1 VKVAVYGPY
10 SRVGIVEGSDIVDV
24 EGAYAKLAREIKGHP
39 SPYAAAAATAPSN
52 LERFIELGDQALQ
65 AAQEAIEYL
74 TKLAGDRLGPKGE
87 QLLFPFNGTKL
98 HAPLAQRGVKLCM
111 AGANYADHL
120 FDMMH
125 AQDPTVTMDQVKER
139 SRQHGIGG
147 FWKLSALAADPE
159 QDITYP
165 AKTEW
170 LDYEGEVA
178 IVFGKRARDAKAS
191 DLASYIWGYTLQND
205 WSARDQRDNVVG
217 TLSMNLM
224 KNWDGCV
231 SIGPVITVGEIKD
244 PQDVAFQTKVNGE
257 VRQNGNT
264 RDMTFS
270 FADYLEFV
278 TRDITFNPGDMI
290 AAGTCKG
297 TAMDSTPRL
306 EGGAFSSDKLFL
318 RVGDMVE
325 VSSPA
330 IGVLRNRIVSK
341 S

>member
-1 VKVAVYGPY
+1 M
-10 SRVGIVEGSDIVDV
+10 E
-24 EGAYAKLAREIKGHP
+24 
-39 SPYAAAAATAPSN
+39 
-52 LERFIELGDQALQ
+52 
-65 AAQEAIEYL
+65 
-74 TKLAGDRLGPKGE
+74 
-87 QLLFPFNGTKL
+87 
-98 HAPLAQRGVKLCM
+98 
-111 AGANYADHL
+111 
-120 FDMMH
+120 
-125 AQDPTVTMDQVKER
+125 QVKER
-139 SRQHGIGG
+139 SRQRGIGG

-191 DLASYIWGYTLQND
+191 DLANYIWGYTLQND